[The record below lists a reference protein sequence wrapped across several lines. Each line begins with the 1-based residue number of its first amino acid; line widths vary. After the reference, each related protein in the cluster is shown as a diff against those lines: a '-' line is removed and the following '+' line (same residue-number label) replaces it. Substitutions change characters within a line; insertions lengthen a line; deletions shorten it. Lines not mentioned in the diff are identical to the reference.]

1 VPVTR
6 EKQRDAVHFNDDFT
20 LQTEQFRKELLAYCY
35 RLVGSVH
42 DAEDLVQET
51 YMNAWRS
58 YGGFEGRATLRTW
71 LYRIATR
78 VCLKALER
86 QPRRPLPSG
95 LYAPSHDADERIDPE
110 QPETNWI
117 QPFPNRLLAPAP
129 ADPAVIVQARQSV
142 RLALVA
148 ALQHLPPRQRAV
160 LILREVLGW
169 QANEVAGLLGTS
181 TAAVNSALQ
190 RARTQLMNVEPAEDE
205 IIEPTDMVLRSLLD
219 RYAAA
224 FENADVAALESLL
237 TEDATWE
244 MPPIPTWFAGRSTIA
259 AFLAGRLTNDGGNR
273 MVPTGANGQPA
284 FALYLLDRDGTCRA
298 HAVHLLTVT
307 ARGIAKVVA
316 FHDPELFVTFGL
328 PIRLPADTTPDGP
341 VWSSNRTQ

>member
-6 EKQRDAVHFNDDFT
+6 QEQRDATDFSEGFVRDT
-20 LQTEQFRKELLAYCY
+20 DPFRRELLAYCY
-35 RLVGSVH
+35 RLVGSIH

-51 YMNAWRS
+51 YLNAWRS
-58 YGGFEGRATLRTW
+58 YAGFEGRSTQRTW

-86 QPRRPLPSG
+86 QSRRPLPSG
-95 LYAPSHDADERIDPE
+95 LRGPSGDVSGVVDPE
-110 QPETNWI
+110 LPEVGWLQPI
-117 QPFPNRLLAPAP
+117 PDRLLTMEF
-129 ADPAVIVQARQSV
+129 ADPAVIVQARQST

-169 QANEVAGLLGTS
+169 PANEVADLLGTS

-190 RARTQLMNVEPAEDE
+190 RARAQLTGVEITEDE
-205 IIEPTDMVLRSLLD
+205 IAEPTDATLRALLD
-219 RYAAA
+219 KYAAA

-237 TEDATWE
+237 TDGATWE
-244 MPPIPTWFAGRSTIA
+244 MPPIPTWFAGRSTVTG
-259 AFLAGRLTNDGGNR
+259 FLATRLTNGGGNR

-284 FALYLLDRDGTCRA
+284 FALYLRDRDGTCRA
-298 HAVHLLTVT
+298 HAVHVLTITGHGV
-307 ARGIAKVVA
+307 AGVVS
-316 FHDPELFVTFGL
+316 FHSPELFAAFGL
-328 PIRLPADTTPDGP
+328 PPHLPAVTPP
-341 VWSSNRTQ
+341 VGLAAPSASRT

>member
-1 VPVTR
+1 VDFSEDFV
-6 EKQRDAVHFNDDFT
+6 RDTDR
-20 LQTEQFRKELLAYCY
+20 FRKELMAYCY

-51 YMNAWRS
+51 YLNAWRS
-58 YGGFEGRATLRTW
+58 YAGFEGRSTPRTW

-86 QPRRPLPSG
+86 QSRRPLPSG
-95 LYAPSHDADERIDPE
+95 LHGPSRDAGDPVDPE
-110 QPETNWI
+110 QPEIDWL
-117 QPFPNRLLAPAP
+117 QPIPDRLLVMEL
-129 ADPAVIVQARQSV
+129 ADPAVIVQARQST

-169 QANEVAGLLGTS
+169 RANEVAGLLGTS

-190 RARTQLMNVEPAEDE
+190 RARAQLTGVDLAEDKVV
-205 IIEPTDMVLRSLLD
+205 EPTDTALRSLLD
-219 RYAAA
+219 RYAVA
-224 FENADVAALESLL
+224 FENADVAALEGLL

-259 AFLAGRLTNDGGNR
+259 GFLATRLTNGGGNR
-273 MVPTGANGQPA
+273 MLPTGANGQPA
-284 FALYLLDRDGTCRA
+284 FGLYVRDQDGTRRG
-298 HAVHLLTVT
+298 HAIHVLTV
-307 ARGIAKVVA
+307 APGGIAKVVA
-316 FHDPELFVTFGL
+316 FHSPELFVTFEL
-328 PIRLPADTTPDGP
+328 PPILP
-341 VWSSNRTQ
+341 SSSTASTAKERES